1 MLLEPLLSPNWTSGL
16 SPNWVPLS
24 HHVLLRHVAFER
36 LVPPV
41 PRSPTKGSPSAC
53 ISTLFSNSS
62 EAVVPACS
70 ASELQPVVGPVG
82 LNQPQWWK

>member
-1 MLLEPLLSPNWTSGL
+1 MSA
-16 SPNWVPLS
+16 NWVPLS
-24 HHVLLRHVAFER
+24 HHVLLRQVELER

-41 PRSPTKGSPSAC
+41 PRSPTNGSPRAC
-53 ISTLFSNSS
+53 ASTLFSKSS
-62 EAVVPACS
+62 EFEVPACR